1 VTRVAHALCAA
12 TLAVLLWRAFAQ
24 VWVGEIATDPVTSE
38 VLSFAIPAF
47 SAAASALA
55 IAAGFI
61 TARPRRYFA
70 LDAIS
75 WGLLLLVVFA
85 LTLGRLDREYIGV
98 LFVIALAVRVAPAVI
113 ACFEDRLSPPLVFAT
128 AFTVYAALAAWHQA
142 AALPLGDQVH
152 YLLVADR
159 LAHGTVDAS
168 IDPELFRRLSTLTAS
183 DFDTATHVF
192 NTPLGPRAIQG
203 YAIPL
208 LLLPGWLGAGRFGGE
223 VVVAVFAALAS
234 VATALILR
242 DTIASARLRGAA
254 WAMTTFL
261 APGVLL
267 AFHIYP
273 NAFGAAAIA
282 FAYRF
287 GITAPVRRP
296 LLAGIAAGLTLFLNP
311 RDGLV
316 LAVLLVAM
324 WWIGRHDFRRFAI
337 GAAAIALVAAIS
349 NAFLYGIPIP
359 YIGYFLAVVYP
370 QELTRETA
378 LSFSFVSFEFWIA
391 LPGML
396 FDRTFGIAGVGPWL
410 FIALIGIPAA
420 LHASRRMF
428 APAAAILGLS
438 LLGLSLYHYWEGG
451 YAPSAR
457 YFVDVLPLAAPFV
470 AYGLA
475 VTRDWWMRIFT
486 GLLIGV
492 SAALALVLCAMPSR
506 ALNDGFQQ
514 QPQEVL
520 DQILGVNPIGWLPSF
535 AATAPDWYVAAYLR
549 LIPALAIAAA
559 LVIYGWRRRSALDE
573 ASPYRALS
581 GRAQLGVFAV
591 ANAVALGVV
600 LVAISQ
606 PWVGEVGD
614 FARSLATRWLPPA
627 LAIAAALGVA
637 IGWHLAGAG
646 APDGVGAPRVRM
658 GFFARHLAL
667 YLVAPLVLLGMRS
680 LFIPDTEL
688 GLLYVLL
695 ALGLAA
701 NSLHALWT
709 VIPRVS
715 DTRAAILVGAT
726 LLATALV
733 VLPYDRTIAPTAS
746 DEPIYL
752 LIVQSMVFDRDLDLV
767 NDWAGQRYYDFYP
780 EPLPDV
786 HAIQVGPALHSVRDM
801 GVPVLAAIPY
811 ALGGRTGVLVLICVF
826 GALLAAQLYLLL
838 RELAFDRRVAFL
850 AVAVTVFVHPFLT
863 YTTQIYP
870 DLIAAVVFVTVVR
883 LIRHGTATP
892 LRNLALASAF
902 VGTLPWLTTRAW
914 FVAIGLGL
922 AIAYSALWPRRD
934 LVRRFLAAAL
944 PFAALVLVLC
954 YLNWRLFG
962 WFMPGAGY
970 FLIRDQQE
978 ILNYAPHIGV
988 PGGFFDRAFG
998 LIPRAPVYLLA
1009 FLGIGALWRRR
1020 RAHGPPLAALVL
1032 GWGLYLLYI
1041 ADIVTWHADGG
1052 PPSRYL
1058 LAGLPFLVVAVAG
1071 GLETVLASAGRLRTA
1086 LLALTWVAVWWSA
1099 FVVFVYAVLPGLRYE
1114 YMPRIRDGNPV
1125 QLWLWLGRV
1134 IRPDVQTALPSFY
1147 ANETATIFLA
1157 LFWIGIAAGLGVLGY
1172 ALTRRTQTVN
1182 RSTL

>member
-1 VTRVAHALCAA
+1 MTRVAHVICAA
-12 TLAVLLWRAFAQ
+12 VAAVLLWRALAQ
-24 VWVGEIATDPVTSE
+24 VWVGETATDPITSE
-38 VLSFAIPAF
+38 VLRLAIPAF

-55 IAAGFI
+55 IAAGFV
-61 TARPRRYFA
+61 TKHPRRFFL

-75 WGLLLLVVFA
+75 WALLLVVIFA
-85 LTLGRLDREYIGV
+85 LALGRLDREYIGV
-98 LFVIALAVRVAPAVI
+98 LFVLAFAVRIAPAVV
-113 ACFEDRLSPPLVFAT
+113 ACVETERVSPPLVFAT
-128 AFTVYAALAAWHQA
+128 SFTVYAALAAWHQA

-152 YLLVADR
+152 YLLIADR
-159 LAHGTVDAS
+159 LAHGSVDATL
-168 IDPELFRRLSTLTAS
+168 DADLFRRLATLTAS

-208 LLLPGWLGAGRFGGE
+208 LLAPGWLAAGRFGAE
-223 VVVAVFAALAS
+223 LIVAVFAALAS

-242 DTIASARLRGAA
+242 DTIASVRLRGAV

-273 NAFGAAAIA
+273 NAFGAAAVG

-296 LLAGIAAGLTLFLNP
+296 LLAGVAAGLTLFLNP

-316 LAVLLVAM
+316 LAVLLVAT
-324 WWIGRHDFRRFAI
+324 WWIGRQDFRRFAI
-337 GAAAIALVAAIS
+337 GAAAVGLVAAIS
-349 NAFLYGIPIP
+349 NAFLYGIPLP

-378 LSFSFVSFEFWIA
+378 LSFSFVSFEFWIG
-391 LPGML
+391 LPGLL
-396 FDRTFGIAGVGPWL
+396 FDRTFGIAGVAPWL
-410 FIALIGIPAA
+410 FIAVIGIPAA
-420 LHASRRMF
+420 LRANRRVF
-428 APAAAILGLS
+428 APAVATLALS
-438 LLGLSLYHYWEGG
+438 VIGLSLYHFWEGG

-457 YFVDVLPLAAPFV
+457 YFVDVLPLAAPLV

-475 VTRDWWMRIFT
+475 VTRDWWMRIFN

-492 SAALALVLCAMPSR
+492 SATLTLVLCAMPSR

-520 DQILGVNPIGWLPSF
+520 DRILGPNPLGWLPSF
-535 AATAPDWYVAAYLR
+535 AATSPNWYVAAYLR
-549 LIPALAIAAA
+549 LLPALAIVAVLA
-559 LVIYGWRRRSALDE
+559 IYGWRRRYALAE
-573 ASPYRALS
+573 AVPPRAIS
-581 GRAQLGVFAV
+581 KRAQLGGFLA
-591 ANAVALGVV
+591 ANAVGLAVV
-600 LVAISQ
+600 AFAVSQ

-614 FARSLATRWLPPA
+614 LPRSLATRWLLPA
-627 LAIAAALGVA
+627 LGIAAALGVA
-637 IGWHLAGAG
+637 IGWHLDVQA
-646 APDGVGAPRVRM
+646 RT

-680 LFIPDTEL
+680 LFIPETEL
-688 GLLYVLL
+688 GLLYLLL
-695 ALGLAA
+695 AVGLAA
-701 NSLHALWT
+701 NSLQALWT
-709 VIPRVS
+709 VMTRLG
-715 DTRAAILVGAT
+715 DTRAAILLGAT
-726 LLATALV
+726 LLGTALV
-733 VLPYDRTIAPTAS
+733 LLPYDRTIAPTAS

-752 LIVQSMVFDRDLDLV
+752 LIVQSMVFDHDLDLT

-786 HAIQVGPALHSVRDM
+786 HSIQVGPQLFPVRDM

-811 ALGGRTGVLVLICVF
+811 ALAGRTGVLVLICVF

-850 AVAVTVFVHPFLT
+850 AVAATVFVHPFLT
-863 YTTQIYP
+863 YTTQVYP
-870 DLIAAVVFVTVVR
+870 DLIAAVMFVTVVR

-892 LRNLALASAF
+892 LRNLALASAL

-914 FVAIGLGL
+914 FVTIGLGL
-922 AIAYSALWPRRD
+922 VIAYAALKPRRD
-934 LVRRFLAAAL
+934 LVRRVLAAGL
-944 PFAALVLVLC
+944 PLTLLVLVLC

-978 ILNYAPHIGV
+978 ILNYSPESGI
-988 PGGFFDRAFG
+988 PGLLFDRAFG
-998 LIPRAPVYLLA
+998 LIPRAPIYLLA
-1009 FLGIGALWRRR
+1009 FIGVGALWRRR
-1020 RAHGPPLAALVL
+1020 RLYGPPLAALIL
-1032 GWGLYLLYI
+1032 GWGLYFLYI

-1071 GLETVLASAGRLRTA
+1071 GFETVLASAGRLRTA
-1086 LLALTWVAVWWSA
+1086 LLVFTWVAVWWSA

-1114 YMPRIRDGNPV
+1114 YMPFIRDANPV
-1125 QLWLWLGRV
+1125 RLFLELGRV

-1147 ANETATIFLA
+1147 GHETATPFLA
-1157 LFWIGIAAGLGVLGY
+1157 LFWVAFAIALGVLGY
-1172 ALTRRTQTVN
+1172 IISRRTPTVN
-1182 RSTL
+1182 TSAP